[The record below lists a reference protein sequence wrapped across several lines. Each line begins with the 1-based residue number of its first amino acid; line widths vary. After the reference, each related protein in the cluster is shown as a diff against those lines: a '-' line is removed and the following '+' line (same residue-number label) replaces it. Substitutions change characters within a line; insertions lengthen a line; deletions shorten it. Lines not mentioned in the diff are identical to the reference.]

1 LDSSFGGIPP
11 AELCSD
17 LGLLLRRYRP
27 GDLIIADFFLVLY
40 SNLIAVLTSGILP
53 CRYSKLTLRL
63 GHSLVENN
71 GSIGKIPMA
80 IEPFYLNLMAF
91 FHHSFKPVVS
101 PVDSSRNNNGYG
113 STVTNNNKESK

>member
-1 LDSSFGGIPP
+1 
-11 AELCSD
+11 
-17 LGLLLRRYRP
+17 
-27 GDLIIADFFLVLY
+27 LIIADFFLFLF

-80 IEPFYLNLMAF
+80 IKPFYLNQVAF

-101 PVDSSRNNNGYG
+101 LVDSSRNNNGYG